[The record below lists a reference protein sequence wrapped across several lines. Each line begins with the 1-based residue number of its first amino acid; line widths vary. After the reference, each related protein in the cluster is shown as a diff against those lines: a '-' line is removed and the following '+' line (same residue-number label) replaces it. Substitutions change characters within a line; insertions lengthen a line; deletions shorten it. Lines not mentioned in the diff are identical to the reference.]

1 MATSHHA
8 SKDTHRSTHT
18 SAPQRKCAVTGQ
30 VTEKSGLIRFVVS
43 PDGQLVADLNEKLGG
58 RGAYVSANRQC
69 LQKAVSANKFGRY
82 LKQTVSISDD
92 FLDQLEDRLAEHL
105 ISRLSLMRK
114 AGMLVTGGGK
124 LRSGQTA
131 FAGLLIGDDAS
142 PREARQLIGVCQP
155 DWVEPNVPAVWLGRI
170 SGSFSVAYAG
180 VTRSAAPP
188 QQRMEALLRVDLMRW
203 RGVANGENTT

>member
-8 SKDTHRSTHT
+8 PTNRLQPSDR

-43 PDGQLVADLNEKLGG
+43 PDGQLVADLNERLGG
-58 RGAYVSANRQC
+58 RGVWVSANRQC
-69 LQKAVSANKFGRY
+69 LEKAVSANKFARH
-82 LKQTVSISDD
+82 LKQAVRIGDD
-92 FLDQLEDRLAEHL
+92 FIGQLEQRFAEHL

-114 AGMLVTGGGK
+114 AGLLVTGGGK
-124 LRSGQTA
+124 LRSGQTE

-155 DWVEPNVPAVWLGRI
+155 DWVETNVPAVWLGRI

-180 VTRSAAPP
+180 VTKSAAPS
-188 QQRMEALLRVDLMRW
+188 QQRMETLLRADLMRW
-203 RGVANGENTT
+203 RGVANAENTT